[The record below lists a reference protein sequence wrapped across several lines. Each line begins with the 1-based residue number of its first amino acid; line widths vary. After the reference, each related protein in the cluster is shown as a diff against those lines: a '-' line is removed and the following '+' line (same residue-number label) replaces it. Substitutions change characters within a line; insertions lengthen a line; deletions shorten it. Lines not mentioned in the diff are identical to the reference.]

1 MSETLT
7 PTSWTIIVRKGSA
20 GGNLIILKEVY
31 TDYETAMERLSI
43 VERNYGGRYWID
55 LRTHY

>member
-20 GGNLIILKEVY
+20 GGNLIILKEEY

>member
-1 MSETLT
+1 MSDTLT
-7 PTSWTIIVRKGSA
+7 PTSWTIIVRKGST
-20 GGNLIILKEVY
+20 GGNLIILKEEY
-31 TDYETAMERLSI
+31 TDYETVMARLSI

>member
-7 PTSWTIIVRKGSA
+7 PTSWTIIVRKGSI

-31 TDYETAMERLSI
+31 TDYDAVMTRLVE

>member
-7 PTSWTIIVRKGSA
+7 PTSWTIIVRKGSI
-20 GGNLIILKEVY
+20 GGNLIILKEEY